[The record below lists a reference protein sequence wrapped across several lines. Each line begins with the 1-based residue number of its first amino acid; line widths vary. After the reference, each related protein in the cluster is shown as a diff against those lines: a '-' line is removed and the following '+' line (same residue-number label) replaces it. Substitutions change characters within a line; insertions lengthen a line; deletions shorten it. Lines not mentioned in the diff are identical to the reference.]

1 MKAFYVALFFC
12 VVLTVCWA
20 GSLEELFKEPKEQ
33 DQELIDFEERYH
45 EVDFLYKANCQLT
58 SELALCEQMTFPYS
72 YTVEKHLS

>member
-33 DQELIDFEERYH
+33 DQELIDFAERYY
-45 EVDFLYKANCQLT
+45 EVDFLYKANCELLVT
-58 SELALCEQMTFPYS
+58 SEFS
-72 YTVEKHLS
+72 VV